1 MPHHNDLLAEEIS
14 KTIEKA
20 RYVEPK
26 EEKTK
31 KSLFYTLILCLVTL
45 AVLLSLFR

>member
-1 MPHHNDLLAEEIS
+1 MKRNDLLAEEIS
-14 KTIEKA
+14 QTIDRA

-26 EEKTK
+26 PEKTRRP
-31 KSLFYTLILCLVTL
+31 LFYIIILCLVTL